1 MKKILFII
9 NYFYPD
15 YASTGQLM
23 TELCERIQ
31 YDYDITVIAAFPNY
45 ANKIPEKY
53 KGKRFVYETYQ
64 NIKIIRVKVP
74 EFDKT
79 KKSSRIRYII
89 EYFINAFFAIFK
101 ADKPDIIF
109 SISQPP
115 ILGGLLGVLGKV
127 LRKAKF
133 IYNIQDFNPEQIE
146 AIDYS
151 KNKFVINLM
160 RKIDNF
166 SCNKADKVVVVG
178 RDMKETLVKRN
189 KKFDINKC
197 EVINNWIDE
206 EKIYPL
212 DKDNVFVKSFI
223 EKNGLED
230 KFIIMYSG
238 NIGLYYD
245 LENIIKIVPYFNKYP
260 DICFAFVGEGAK
272 KKEII
277 EWCNRNNVTNVKF
290 IPYQPKEEIIYSLNA
305 ADVHLVTNAKG
316 IKGISVPSK
325 IYGVMAVGKPI
336 LGILE
341 KGSEARNLIKDSNC
355 GICVEPGDYEGI
367 KNKIEYLY
375 LNKENIKQLGL
386 NGRKYLEENLTM
398 SKSIH
403 KYKELF
409 DNI

>member
-1 MKKILFII
+1 
-9 NYFYPD
+9 
-15 YASTGQLM
+15 
-23 TELCERIQ
+23 
-31 YDYDITVIAAFPNY
+31 
-45 ANKIPEKY
+45 
-53 KGKRFVYETYQ
+53 
-64 NIKIIRVKVP
+64 
-74 EFDKT
+74 
-79 KKSSRIRYII
+79 
-89 EYFINAFFAIFK
+89 
-101 ADKPDIIF
+101 
-109 SISQPP
+109 
-115 ILGGLLGVLGKV
+115 
-127 LRKAKF
+127 
-133 IYNIQDFNPEQIE
+133 
-146 AIDYS
+146 
-151 KNKFVINLM
+151 M

-189 KKFDINKC
+189 KKFDIKKC
-197 EVINNWIDE
+197 EVINNWIN
-206 EKIYPL
+206 EKEIYPL
-212 DKDNVFVKSFI
+212 DKDNAFVKSFI
-223 EKNGLED
+223 EKNGLEN

-316 IKGISVPSK
+316 IKGVSVPSK
-325 IYGVMAVGKPI
+325 IYGVMAVGKPV

-341 KGSEARNLIKDSNC
+341 KGSEARILIENSNC
-355 GICVEPGDYEGI
+355 GICVEPGDYEEI
-367 KNKIEYLY
+367 RNKIEYLY
-375 LNKENIKQLGL
+375 LNRENIKQLGL

-409 DNI
+409 NNI

>member
-1 MKKILFII
+1 MKHILFII

-15 YASTGQLM
+15 YASTGQIM
-23 TELCERIQ
+23 TELCEKIQ

-45 ANKIPEKY
+45 ANGIPEKY
-53 KGKRFVYETYQ
+53 KGKRFVYEKYQ

-74 EFDKT
+74 EFNKT
-79 KKSSRIRYII
+79 KKASRIKYIM
-89 EYFINAFFAIFK
+89 EYFINAFLAIFK

-115 ILGGLLGVLGKV
+115 ILGGILGVLGKV
-127 LRKAKF
+127 FRKAKF

-146 AIDYS
+146 AIKYS
-151 KNKFVINLM
+151 RNRFIINLM

-166 SCNKADKVVVVG
+166 SCNMADNIVVVG
-178 RDMKETLVKRN
+178 RDMRETLISRN
-189 KKFDINKC
+189 KSFNNKKC
-197 EVINNWIDE
+197 TVINNWIN
-206 EKIYPL
+206 EKEIYPL
-212 DKDNVFVKSFI
+212 DKTDVSVSSFI
-223 EKNGLED
+223 EKNGLKD

-260 DICFAFVGEGAK
+260 DMMFVFIGEGAK
-272 KKEII
+272 KDEII
-277 EWCNRNNVTNVKF
+277 NYCNKNNISNVRF
-290 IPYQPKEEIIYSLNA
+290 LPYQPKERIIYSLNA
-305 ADVHLVTNAKG
+305 ADIHLVTNSKG
-316 IKGISVPSK
+316 IKGVSVPSK

-341 KGSEARNLIKDSNC
+341 PGSEARNLIEDSKC
-355 GICVEPGDYEGI
+355 GVCVDPANYEMI

-375 LNKENIKQLGL
+375 MNKEKIREMGL
-386 NGRKYLEENLTM
+386 RGRKYLEENLTM
-398 SKSIH
+398 DKSIN
-403 KYKELF
+403 KYKELL